1 MATVRPPHEHA
12 SVDTRLILT
21 LAGRVLKAR
30 SFIAILLLGLVGTGT
45 MAYSSPPIYRSE
57 AVLLYQDRGGSNPVA
72 QRDAPSWK
80 QIAPRLQ
87 ETLFSHALLEKLIAE
102 FGLYPETVSRFGMV
116 GAIDEMQKR
125 DIHFNARE
133 GYSFRVAFDATKPDV
148 AQLVAARASQLLIQA
163 QLDASAQKAQET
175 QSFLDGE
182 KKRAEQE
189 LRKRESELAFFA
201 AQHPESIQVNTA
213 RTGTVFD
220 DGSAPPTAT
229 LGLEMQAL
237 QLRERLNQM
246 HVRPASSDLSK
257 PGVPREIAEVRSR
270 AEAELAAAQRELADQ
285 QTQFTEEYPGVK
297 RAMVRVETAKARLR
311 HLEEKADI
319 SPAAPG
325 PTTQAPAVSS
335 PEPAEAQMVREE
347 LSLVEKQIRA
357 TRSRPRTPGARP
369 EFSGDPAMQ
378 GRMRAEY
385 VELEWRARESRERL
399 SLLESR
405 QFQAEM
411 QSMLESQSKRG
422 DLVVLDPAFKP
433 AAPFHSPRPKI
444 LLAGGFA
451 SLLIALAVGLGLVLR
466 DDRLCGASDLQRF
479 GLPPLLAE
487 VPPP

>member
-1 MATVRPPHEHA
+1 
-12 SVDTRLILT
+12 
-21 LAGRVLKAR
+21 
-30 SFIAILLLGLVGTGT
+30 
-45 MAYSSPPIYRSE
+45 
-57 AVLLYQDRGGSNPVA
+57 
-72 QRDAPSWK
+72 
-80 QIAPRLQ
+80 
-87 ETLFSHALLEKLIAE
+87 
-102 FGLYPETVSRFGMV
+102 
-116 GAIDEMQKR
+116 
-125 DIHFNARE
+125 
-133 GYSFRVAFDATKPDV
+133 
-148 AQLVAARASQLLIQA
+148 
-163 QLDASAQKAQET
+163 
-175 QSFLDGE
+175 
-182 KKRAEQE
+182 
-189 LRKRESELAFFA
+189 
-201 AQHPESIQVNTA
+201 
-213 RTGTVFD
+213 
-220 DGSAPPTAT
+220 
-229 LGLEMQAL
+229 
-237 QLRERLNQM
+237 
-246 HVRPASSDLSK
+246 
-257 PGVPREIAEVRSR
+257 
-270 AEAELAAAQRELADQ
+270 
-285 QTQFTEEYPGVK
+285 
-297 RAMVRVETAKARLR
+297 MVRVETAKARLR

-335 PEPAEAQMVREE
+335 PEPAETQMVREQ

-451 SLLIALAVGLGLVLR
+451 SLLIALAVGLGLVLG

-479 GLPPLLAE
+479 GLPPLLTE